1 MDNPGFMSAQPA
13 ETSSASSLPWRD
25 ALKVYLEPATLRML
39 ALGFSAG
46 LPLLLVLGTLSFR
59 LREAG
64 IDRTTIGY
72 LSWVGL
78 AYGFKWV
85 WAPLVDRL
93 PLPPL
98 TTLLGR
104 RRGWLLLAQGLVIA
118 GLVGM
123 ALNDP
128 RQGLQPLI
136 WCALLVAFGSATQ
149 DIALDAFRIESAE
162 TRKQAALAAAYQTG
176 YRLAMI
182 WAGAGVLWVAAWAEV
197 APVAGVTGAAAYQ
210 NGAWKTAY
218 LVMAASMAVGVLT
231 VLLSPEPS
239 PVNRQAETIDTAA
252 TREQVAATGIPVYG
266 AMLALAMIVL
276 VPVAVAFNVQFSV
289 LVGVLLFYLTPAALV
304 YIALVVLAARMK
316 WRVRVPP
323 QALSL
328 VVWFIHAFYRPF
340 ADFIRRYK
348 WQAALIL
355 ALIAIYRISD
365 VVMGIM
371 ANPFYVDMGF
381 TKDEVATVSKIYG
394 VVMTLVGAFVGGVLS
409 MRLGVMRV
417 LMLGAVL
424 SAASN
429 LLFAWLASR
438 GHDLTAL
445 IAVVSAD
452 NLAGG
457 IASAAFIAYLSSLT
471 NISYSATQYAL
482 FSSLMLL
489 LPKFIAGYSG
499 VFVDAYGYAP
509 FFTATALL
517 GVPVLL
523 LVALAA
529 RITTTTAPAER
540 Q

>member
-1 MDNPGFMSAQPA
+1 MLSQARRRVDNGRMPSRPGTP
-13 ETSSASSLPWRD
+13 SSALSAAPAPAPAADPAPEPRPSWSQTLR
-25 ALKVYLEPATLRML
+25 VYGEAATLRMF
-39 ALGFSAG
+39 ALGFAAG

-104 RRGWLLLAQGLVIA
+104 RRGWLLAAQAMVVA

-128 RQGLQPLI
+128 RAGLEPLV

-162 TRKQAALAAAYQTG
+162 PRKQAALAAAYQTG

-182 WAGAGVLWVAAWAEV
+182 WAGAGVLWLAAWAEGAV
-197 APVAGVTGAAAYQ
+197 AAGAGYQ
-210 NGAWKTAY
+210 NTGWRMAY
-218 LVMAASMAVGVLT
+218 LVMAASMAVGVVT
-231 VLLSPEPS
+231 VLLSPEPARRAL
-239 PVNRQAETIDTAA
+239 PPARNPAEWLH
-252 TREQVAATGIPVYG
+252 G
-266 AMLALAMIVL
+266 
-276 VPVAVAFNVQFSV
+276 
-289 LVGVLLFYLTPAALV
+289 ALV
-304 YIALVVLAARMK
+304 E
-316 WRVRVPP
+316 
-323 QALSL
+323 
-328 VVWFIHAFYRPF
+328 PF
-340 ADFIRRYK
+340 ADFIRRYR

-355 ALIAIYRISD
+355 ALIAVYRISD

-381 TKDEVATVSKIYG
+381 TKEEVATVSKVYG

-429 LLFAWLASR
+429 LLFAWLGTR
-438 GHDLTAL
+438 GHDVTAL
-445 IAVVSAD
+445 VLVVSAD

-471 NISYSATQYAL
+471 NVSYSATQYAL
-482 FSSLMLL
+482 FSSMMLL
-489 LPKFIAGYSG
+489 LPKFVAGYSG
-499 VFVDAYGYAP
+499 AFVDLHGYTA
-509 FFTATALL
+509 FFTGTAVL
-517 GVPVLL
+517 GLPVLV
-523 LVALAA
+523 LVALAMRA
-529 RITTTTAPAER
+529 QAAKSE
-540 Q
+540 